1 MIRLQE
7 SVRNKNARITQLKG
21 NLLKLKIESQVKDT
35 LLTEALVQN
44 EKKLYKEQRLF
55 DKLRESVEEE
65 VSVGVQET
73 EALNHLDSKIANY
86 RNLIKRTRSERSN
99 TPIPS
104 IEPEV
109 TEEELIGRYDS
120 MQCIIQ

>member
-35 LLTEALVQN
+35 LLTEALVEN

-73 EALNHLDSKIANY
+73 ETLNHLDSKIANY

>member
-35 LLTEALVQN
+35 LLTEALVEN

-55 DKLRESVEEE
+55 DKLRESVKEE

-86 RNLIKRTRSERSN
+86 RNLIKRTRHERSN

-104 IEPEV
+104 IEP
-109 TEEELIGRYDS
+109 
-120 MQCIIQ
+120 

>member
-35 LLTEALVQN
+35 LLTEALVEN